1 MARLEKK
8 SVTCKP
14 YEENDT
20 IHKFEKF
27 GWTLE
32 SSQEVYNKDSH
43 IEGRFDGNYSVT
55 ETTNYVKLLFSRDKD
70 MPYYDKITELETKFD
85 SIVTEEPSKAGKTAS
100 SCFAALYGWPL
111 AILGLI
117 LSIGLKEPVF
127 LLMAG
132 IGAAVL
138 FLRFRSHKSYK
149 DAQSEATAECMKK
162 RADILAEVEKY
173 V

>member
-8 SVTCKP
+8 SITCKP

-43 IEGRFDGNYSVT
+43 VEGRFGKNYSVT
-55 ETTNYVKLLFSRDKD
+55 ETTNYVKLVFSRDKD
-70 MPYYDKITELETKFD
+70 MPYYEEITKLETEYD
-85 SIVTEEPSKAGKTAS
+85 GIVAEEPSKAGKTAS
-100 SCFAALYGWPL
+100 SFFAALYGWPL

-117 LSIGLKEPVF
+117 LFSIEKKPGF
-127 LLMAG
+127 LFMAG

-138 FLRFRSHKSYK
+138 FFRFKSHKSYK
-149 DAQSEATAECMKK
+149 DAQNEATAECIKK
-162 RADILAEVEKY
+162 TC
-173 V
+173 